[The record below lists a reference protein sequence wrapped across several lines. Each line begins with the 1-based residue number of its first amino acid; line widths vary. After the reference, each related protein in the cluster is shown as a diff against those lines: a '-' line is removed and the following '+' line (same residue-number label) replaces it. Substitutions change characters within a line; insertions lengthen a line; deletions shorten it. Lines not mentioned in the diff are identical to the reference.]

1 MQSSTITASMMRKTE
16 LLPRCHQTYFKRV
29 DRIESRKEPGPETSM
44 SGMSESAA
52 LPQTS
57 TSHDPS
63 AFILSP
69 LSPLQSVIL
78 LPFHLMPAPVCQLL
92 YCMRLYDSRYCTV
105 ILKTFYFCVFAFKN
119 MLFVWKLL

>member
-44 SGMSESAA
+44 SGMSEIAA
-52 LPQTS
+52 LPRTS

-63 AFILSP
+63 AFASLPSSP
-69 LSPLQSVIL
+69 LSSQ
-78 LPFHLMPAPVCQLL
+78 
-92 YCMRLYDSRYCTV
+92 
-105 ILKTFYFCVFAFKN
+105 
-119 MLFVWKLL
+119 